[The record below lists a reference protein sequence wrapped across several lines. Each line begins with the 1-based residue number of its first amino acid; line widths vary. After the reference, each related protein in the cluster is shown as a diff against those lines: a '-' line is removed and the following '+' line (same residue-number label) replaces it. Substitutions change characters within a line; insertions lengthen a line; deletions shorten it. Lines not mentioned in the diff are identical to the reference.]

1 MTITWLDILFLI
13 ILIIALIVGIIKGLV
28 RQIIGILAVII
39 GLILSLAFYPYV
51 ASVFA
56 QLIKNEAMS
65 GFLGF
70 ATIFVLVLLL
80 GWIIGRLFSK
90 AMKGPLK
97 FLNQFLG
104 GCFGFLKGVLLC
116 GILVFALLVFP
127 VNTQALKSS
136 FLAPYCV
143 WITRGIINIIP
154 EDVKNTFLEA
164 YKEIFGDRGKD
175 VKRV

>member
-1 MTITWLDILFLI
+1 MMITWLDILFMI
-13 ILIIALIVGIIKGLV
+13 ILIIAFILGIIKGLV

-39 GLILSLAFYPYV
+39 GLILSLAFYPYI

-56 QLIKNEAMS
+56 LLIKNEAMCD
-65 GFLGF
+65 FLGF
-70 ATIFVLVLLL
+70 ATIFVLVLII
-80 GWIIGRLFSK
+80 GWLIGRLFSK
-90 AMKGPLK
+90 AIKGPLK
-97 FLNQFLG
+97 FFNHLLG
-104 GCFGFLKGVLLC
+104 AGLGFLKGVLLC
-116 GILVFALLVFP
+116 GILVFALMVFP

-136 FLAPYCV
+136 LLAPYCV

-164 YKEIFGDRGKD
+164 YQEIFGDRGKD